1 MAEEVLNPLTGLPVG
16 GSADVTEI
24 DPKTD
29 VKVPMNPL
37 TGQAVGSIQTPQR
50 SYIGGSRRQ
59 AASLS
64 DQMLNSQHSVKLGE
78 DIRNFTKYGVP
89 LGQDL
94 DWQEI
99 RARNQSTAEQWGNG
113 LAKAGVTALGAVA
126 ENTLGV
132 VFGLGELATGGSY
145 YDNAI
150 GKSVDSTNE
159 WMRENM
165 PNYLTQEEQKMSTL
179 SKLGTANFWADTVA
193 NGLGYSIGSIAT
205 MWMTGGG
212 GLITKG
218 ITGAAKGLGVYNA
231 AKAVINGTKLAAKL
245 GKGANFGTRL
255 MRASQMLEA
264 GAMMSLAEASV
275 EARET
280 QKTLY
285 NDLVQDHI
293 NKNNLSS
300 ISEIDAATLQEFE
313 DVSYA
318 AGNTNFTAQLPVLMG
333 TNLLMFGKQVAGFKG
348 ASKASSDVAFDQV
361 KRKAVSKLADK
372 SVWRQTLDRMRPTA
386 INALEE
392 AGQEGFQF
400 ASGVFAHSYHTD
412 KYADGGYGDMAKSLN
427 KALSET
433 FGTQE
438 GLESMFVG
446 ALTGGLM
453 GSAQSTMGKEYSTR
467 KSSAAA
473 LAKFINGG
481 YLNNAEQ
488 KMLNASASASVMQQM
503 QVHLEKGDIKKF
515 KDAQFKLIQY
525 QAYEALQRG
534 GMDVYLE
541 KLEDAKNL
549 DNAQFMEAFGY
560 QTQDAAGNALT
571 LEDQTGGKSQAEV
584 IDSIKKKV
592 KNFRKV
598 YDNVNTQ
605 FPLADKTSGLPR
617 MLMSEENRKAE
628 DATYEDQEN
637 LRAQLIFS
645 GAEIG
650 NRSNRMTDIQ
660 KNMGDTI
667 SNSISPKKAKLKA
680 DLDALLADQD
690 PNSVGE
696 IDPAKDFDAGDQ
708 YQKIEDGLQE
718 IRDELIK
725 EDGDVNASNKFFKDA
740 IDYVTLA
747 QENKRALDSY
757 NKLSSDEYF
766 QEQFKRE
773 VEEAQKVAKQA
784 QADKKGREV
793 LESAKSAQELGEN
806 MPEGISSEIRQEY
819 DKKYKE
825 FKDAENEAIKK
836 FLEND
841 LDTLYNM
848 DKEKMSPIEIQALKD
863 AIDIL
868 EKDRENALAPKVKF
882 GFESESTAS
891 ITEDGVSIMPN
902 AEYQQKQQE
911 LEEAFR
917 PENLGDVQAMDVNG
931 RVFQI
936 DGNLHYNVQPDPLD
950 AIIRDKNGNIVGV
963 KLRDESGNFVTY
975 SGPETRVDAI
985 AYGIL
990 MAEQLKSESY
1000 QELSKDEIFEKLTAF
1015 NEEVAQELSTKGD
1028 RGKHGSKTTELLREE
1043 VYSLERARDEALE
1056 TYDQLRTY
1064 YMQELDATKT
1074 ELENDKEL
1082 KDLNRKINSIR
1093 AQIGARNRI
1102 LKLRGETTTPTDS
1115 EILKVERKAM
1125 KKIENFEQDLASAQN
1140 EIQEAQ
1146 QEIESL
1152 QEDVDRFKAAD
1163 DIDSYRAALADRRAA
1178 EALLAEAEKNVKN
1191 LKRKINYHKN
1201 KLKRL
1206 ANEKSKQPAGDA
1218 EQAAP
1223 GTAEKAQEQVDE
1235 REDTDSGA
1243 VSKETQTNVKPVR
1256 YKIKDKT
1263 ATYTVKYE
1271 NNEYVVYNSKGNPV
1285 TWKEGQQKHKNRIV
1299 GKHLVQEGKAVV
1311 VEYNGKKFIVTP
1323 KYLSPSETPF
1333 IIQEDG
1339 KIISRAGLATQ
1350 QLADIFDAIMRKA
1363 AAKFRAMV
1371 ADTTEAPT
1379 DETTEKN
1386 AIEEKSK
1393 QNLKKEVDNKQTQPG
1408 TPKSDKLTVVAEYEM
1423 SDLIDDD
1430 TAPSG
1435 PVGNIADLAPPGAEP
1450 KRGEP
1455 SARDEEDLGIISE
1468 EEFENTH
1475 RFPISTVEGEQQAV
1489 DFMIEDVKGATE
1501 YKLGNRS
1508 NVGGRDVIEVEV
1520 LSPKKRTFLMYRST
1534 GTGSSAK
1541 SKGLWVPIPGF
1552 AKDGHFIK
1560 VYDSNGKDP
1569 KFSKYN
1575 VPLFQSIANT
1585 LESLEEYEG
1594 VDPMTLEKGWGS
1606 KSNTSM
1612 VSKPINIYA
1621 GTNEN
1626 TELSNFAE
1634 RPVMYGN
1641 TQFNTVE
1648 GAFQAIKANDYADK
1662 DSKKNQDILD
1672 KLATA
1677 TGAEAK
1683 RLGRQIEGLNTSV
1696 WDKDSPAIMKD
1707 LIKKSFE
1714 ANPSARKALLA
1725 TGNAPLT
1732 HTQDKSRWGKLFPKL
1747 LMEVRDELRQANV
1760 KPAAPT
1766 MSGSGTQLTAV
1777 AAREDKVEVVDELN
1791 YKGDVQIKSRVTVS
1805 DTGAP
1810 DTFDA
1815 DTLNEEP
1822 ILVNKEK
1829 LADPNLIGKDVTFEI
1844 IENDYYKSNPKVAVP
1859 IYYKIDGEIV
1869 GKLEANTPNRD
1880 VLEQRLRS
1888 GEQVTMQVSEVIAG
1902 NFNHS
1907 RTADGNSFFSDPRE
1921 QFGNPI
1927 LAFVEVVDKIP
1938 NWTIGN
1944 ASSDKNITTQI
1955 QSDIV
1960 GTGTEKINYG
1970 QVGII
1975 VRPENNPGGQ
1985 ARISMASTADLSAKA
2000 QNVAYEALV
2009 NEGFDT
2015 AKEIVANSLF
2025 EANLGGAAQTQYM
2038 QFGTFKQGSNFV
2050 VFQSP
2055 ALGKFVRITEE
2066 NLRDAHKGKPFKYN
2080 IVEVSADDATGTL
2093 FFKNTG
2099 EVVEGYEAAED
2110 MKEFLKL
2117 KKYHVSRDLGNLS
2130 NPYTS
2135 KITGDTYD
2143 TYQEYLFS
2151 PKEIGTDRTIG
2162 KGHHSILT
2170 TDVVMMNG
2178 SMFHNPKITFKESAG
2193 KIKSAKDI
2201 IQSDKTAPGSV
2212 DNISQEQ
2219 KANLLDELSDMGGL
2233 NFGDQIKKDELDQ
2246 DCPF

>member
-16 GSADVTEI
+16 GSADITEI

-150 GKSVDSTNE
+150 GKSVDKTNE

-193 NGLGYSIGSIAT
+193 NGLGYSLGSIAT

-212 GLITKG
+212 GLLTKG
-218 ITGAAKGLGVYNA
+218 ITGAAKGLGIYNA
-231 AKAVINGTKLAAKL
+231 SKAVINGTKLAAKL

-280 QKTLY
+280 QKSVY
-285 NDLVQDHI
+285 DDLVQAHI
-293 NKNNLSS
+293 NENNLSS

-313 DVSYA
+313 DTSYA

-372 SVWRQTLDRMRPTA
+372 SVWRQALDRMRPTA
-386 INALEE
+386 MNALEE

-412 KYADGGYGDMAKSLN
+412 KFADGGYGDMAKSLN

-481 YLNNAEQ
+481 YLNNTEQ
-488 KMLNASASASVMQQM
+488 KILNATASATVMQQM
-503 QVHLEKGDIKKF
+503 QKHLENGDIKKF

-592 KNFRKV
+592 ENFRKV

-628 DATYEDQEN
+628 DATYKDQEN

-773 VEEAQKVAKQA
+773 VEAAQKAAKQA

-891 ITEDGVSIMPN
+891 ITEDGVSITPN

-950 AIIRDKNGNIVGV
+950 AIIRDKNGNIVGI

-990 MAEQLKSESY
+990 MAEQLKSEGY

-1163 DIDSYRAALADRRAA
+1163 DLDSYRAALADRRAA

-1218 EQAAP
+1218 EQVAP

-1243 VSKETQTNVKPVR
+1243 VPKETQTNVKPVR

-1271 NNEYVVYNSKGNPV
+1271 NNEYVVYNSEGNPV
-1285 TWKEGQQKHKNRIV
+1285 NWKEGQQKHKNRIV

-1311 VEYNGKKFIVTP
+1311 VEHNGKKFIVTP
-1323 KYLSPSETPF
+1323 KYLSLSNTPF

-1339 KIISRAGLATQ
+1339 KTISRAGLATQ

-1379 DETTEKN
+1379 DEATEKN

-1435 PVGNIADLAPPGAEP
+1435 PVGNIADLAPPGAQP
-1450 KRGEP
+1450 NRGEP
-1455 SARDEEDLGIISE
+1455 SARDEE
-1468 EEFENTH
+1468 
-1475 RFPISTVEGEQQAV
+1475 
-1489 DFMIEDVKGATE
+1489 
-1501 YKLGNRS
+1501 
-1508 NVGGRDVIEVEV
+1508 
-1520 LSPKKRTFLMYRST
+1520 
-1534 GTGSSAK
+1534 
-1541 SKGLWVPIPGF
+1541 
-1552 AKDGHFIK
+1552 
-1560 VYDSNGKDP
+1560 
-1569 KFSKYN
+1569 
-1575 VPLFQSIANT
+1575 
-1585 LESLEEYEG
+1585 
-1594 VDPMTLEKGWGS
+1594 
-1606 KSNTSM
+1606 
-1612 VSKPINIYA
+1612 
-1621 GTNEN
+1621 
-1626 TELSNFAE
+1626 ELS
-1634 RPVMYGN
+1634 
-1641 TQFNTVE
+1641 
-1648 GAFQAIKANDYADK
+1648 
-1662 DSKKNQDILD
+1662 
-1672 KLATA
+1672 
-1677 TGAEAK
+1677 
-1683 RLGRQIEGLNTSV
+1683 
-1696 WDKDSPAIMKD
+1696 
-1707 LIKKSFE
+1707 
-1714 ANPSARKALLA
+1714 
-1725 TGNAPLT
+1725 
-1732 HTQDKSRWGKLFPKL
+1732 
-1747 LMEVRDELRQANV
+1747 

-1822 ILVNKEK
+1822 ILVSKEK
-1829 LADPNLIGKDVTFEI
+1829 LAGRNWTVGKDVTFEI
-1844 IENDYYKSNPKVAVP
+1844 IENDYYKSNPNTAVP
-1859 IYYKIDGEIV
+1859 IYYKIDGDIV

-1880 VLEQRLRS
+1880 VLERRLRN

-1921 QFGNPI
+1921 VFGNPI

-2009 NEGFDT
+2009 NEDFDT

-2080 IVEVSADDATGTL
+2080 IVEVSADAATGTL

-2170 TDVVMMNG
+2170 TDIVMMNG

-2212 DNISQEQ
+2212 DNLSQEQ